1 VKRKNTVYR
10 VVRVVMA
17 ALAVLFLLGL
27 WLIPAMAGLRSNF
40 YVWFFFV
47 IYGLITLFV
56 WGIGSKK
63 NRTVGEGFDPVQG
76 NKDLYVTREH
86 LKERSKW
93 NGFRY

>member
-1 VKRKNTVYR
+1 MKKKCSAYSA
-10 VVRVVMA
+10 VRVVMA

-27 WLIPAMAGLRSNF
+27 WLVPAMRGLRSNF
-40 YVWFFFV
+40 FVWFFFAV
-47 IYGLITLFV
+47 YVLVTLFV

-93 NGFRY
+93 HFPF